1 MIQQKNKNLIS
12 KKYWFDLIEFE
23 DIAWI
28 SGCFN
33 LGDTRMIPIAKP
45 IIADEEIDE
54 VVKVLRSGFIAQG
67 PKVAEF
73 EEKFA
78 EYLGVKHAVAVSS
91 GTTALHLALLAAG
104 IGPNDEVIT
113 TPFTFAATGNSVLY
127 VGAKPVFIDIDK
139 KTYNLNPEN
148 IENVITD
155 KTKAVMPVHLYGQ
168 PAEMDSI
175 KQIAEDHDLIVIEDA
190 AQAHGSVYKGKKA
203 GSLGDM
209 GCFSFY
215 PTKNMTTSEGGII
228 TTENEEMAEKARV
241 LRSHG
246 ESERYTHDVLGY
258 NFRMT
263 DIAAAIGIVQ
273 LKKLDKFNE
282 KRIENA
288 KYLTKQI
295 DKINGI
301 ITPFV
306 AADVKHVYH
315 QYTVRVGKS
324 RRNELMEFLNSRGV
338 GTGIHYPKPIYEQK
352 LYKELGFSASCPE
365 ADSASSEV
373 LSLPVHPSLEKNDL
387 EKIVSVLNEASKQIN
402 LF

>member
-1 MIQQKNKNLIS
+1 MI
-12 KKYWFDLIEFE
+12 YIELKLKDF
-23 DIAWI
+23 AWI

-45 IIADEEIDE
+45 IIADDEIDE

-78 EYLGVKHAVAVSS
+78 EYIGVKHAVAVSS

-113 TPFTFAATGNSVLY
+113 TPFTFAATGNSVLH
-127 VGAKPVFIDIDK
+127 VGAKPVFIDIDN

-190 AQAHGSVYKGKKA
+190 AQAHGAVYKGKKA

-246 ESERYTHDVLGY
+246 ESERYTHVVLGY

-288 KYLTKQI
+288 KYLTERI

-301 ITPFV
+301 
-306 AADVKHVYH
+306 DC
-315 QYTVRVGKS
+315 
-324 RRNELMEFLNSRGV
+324 
-338 GTGIHYPKPIYEQK
+338 PIC
-352 LYKELGFSASCPE
+352 SC
-365 ADSASSEV
+365 
-373 LSLPVHPSLEKNDL
+373 
-387 EKIVSVLNEASKQIN
+387 
-402 LF
+402 